1 MKFNPLLLSQS
12 LVVGMHQSIFYHSL
26 TVTMVS
32 NCGLQHVLRPQ
43 YCGCGGCRN
52 RISPQLRCDW
62 KSQLSRLIAAATTAV
77 LRPQR
82 PDARSC
88 SVFRSLEIGIGM
100 YQTSSK
106 PVDVQKFN
114 SFQRPITSFLII
126 RIEPD
131 GNLKGYYWDGSNW
144 VLNYQAIAE
153 TCDLEP
159 FNFILHSE
167 FDY

>member
-1 MKFNPLLLSQS
+1 M
-12 LVVGMHQSIFYHSL
+12 
-26 TVTMVS
+26 
-32 NCGLQHVLRPQ
+32 
-43 YCGCGGCRN
+43 
-52 RISPQLRCDW
+52 QLRAGLLPAGMLM
-62 KSQLSRLIAAATTAV
+62 QSRMLVHA
-77 LRPQR
+77 L
-82 PDARSC
+82 
-88 SVFRSLEIGIGM
+88 FRSLEIGIGM